1 MSRKLLFVGRSFKDR
16 AQIAFRIQLA
26 GQPADQFVE
35 IERRAA
41 RSLSV
46 EYEGQNR
53 AAFLVAGPSA
63 RLLLGPVDLIGLVVV
78 GFQPVEIALD
88 SLSQFASYGHAVETG
103 RSERL
108 GLRAGSAAGQQT
120 CASEQSGEA
129 RRVFSHGSIVL
140 GSWFGYRVIRF

>member
-1 MSRKLLFVGRSFKDR
+1 MR
-16 AQIAFRIQLA
+16 
-26 GQPADQFVE
+26 P
-35 IERRAA
+35 
-41 RSLSV
+41 
-46 EYEGQNR
+46 
-53 AAFLVAGPSA
+53 FLVAGPSA

-120 CASEQSGEA
+120 MRLRAKRRGAQVFFSWQYRFRQLVRISGYSVLN
-129 RRVFSHGSIVL
+129 RRISSFSS
-140 GSWFGYRVIRF
+140 FR